1 MFWPLPPPT
10 AKAGDHH
17 QLPTHV
23 ISDGSGA
30 HFATGRFDPETERF
44 VPSGGGSG
52 NDGGGG
58 GNRTFNLDLGSFAFS
73 AAGQA
78 DDGRLLLTGWV
89 PAGHAAPVPSGSI
102 MEAYFAASP
111 ALAVAME
118 ASLHLLSS
126 VGHVPLQMRSKRVPV
141 APPSW

>member
-10 AKAGDHH
+10 AKAGDHR

-30 HFATGRFDPETERF
+30 HFAIGRFDPETERF
-44 VPSGGGSG
+44 VPSG
-52 NDGGGG
+52 GGGG

-89 PAGHAAPVPSGSI
+89 PAGHAAPVPSGCPKIGGISI
-102 MEAYFAASP
+102 CGYQTLSAIREMCVDAST
-111 ALAVAME
+111 
-118 ASLHLLSS
+118 ASLT
-126 VGHVPLQMRSKRVPV
+126 P
-141 APPSW
+141 PPSQSPFMACDARRHGLW